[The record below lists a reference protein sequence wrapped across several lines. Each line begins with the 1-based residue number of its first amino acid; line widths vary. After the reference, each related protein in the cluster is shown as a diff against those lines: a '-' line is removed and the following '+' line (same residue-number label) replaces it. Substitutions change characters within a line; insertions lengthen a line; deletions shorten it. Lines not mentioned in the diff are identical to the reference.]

1 MSHIPHVALTLSLAL
16 GAAAA
21 RNSIVASKGAET
33 LAVGIFGAL
42 IHHSYTYLRIQSSL
56 SDKNDCDPGDRQD
69 ISNPTIEETHT
80 AHYIQRQEDTSVYS
94 TDYVIGCHKDTQ
106 EQVNFLRE
114 SFAKPDATWKNNGA
128 VVNGHDHFMAHYQYE
143 GTDFVLTGGA
153 GYAEAGDCN

>member
-1 MSHIPHVALTLSLAL
+1 MSHISHVALTLSLAL

-69 ISNPTIEETHT
+69 ISNPTIEESD
-80 AHYIQRQEDTSVYS
+80 AFDDQAGVDFKR
-94 TDYVIGCHKDTQ
+94 
-106 EQVNFLRE
+106 L
-114 SFAKPDATWKNNGA
+114 FAPLIDDRWCF
-128 VVNGHDHFMAHYQYE
+128 GHDH
-143 GTDFVLTGGA
+143 LP
-153 GYAEAGDCN
+153 